1 MKVATFFSFSDTI
14 IYIVTKDSVLETS
27 TNFFFSPLPAIFV
40 FPNDN
45 PEILY
50 KIKISAS
57 GKKVVLS
64 IFKCPLTA
72 MYRSIYNLK
81 FHSDQN
87 FAK

>member
-1 MKVATFFSFSDTI
+1 MRECIPVVKQLKEGNTGSVLKVATFFSFSDTI

-57 GKKVVLS
+57 GKKVV
-64 IFKCPLTA
+64 
-72 MYRSIYNLK
+72 
-81 FHSDQN
+81 
-87 FAK
+87 